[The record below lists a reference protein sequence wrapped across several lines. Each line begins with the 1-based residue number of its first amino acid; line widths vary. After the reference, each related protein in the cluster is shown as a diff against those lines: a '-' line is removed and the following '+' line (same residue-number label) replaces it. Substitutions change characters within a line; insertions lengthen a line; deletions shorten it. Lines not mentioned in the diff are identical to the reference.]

1 MERVY
6 STVLEEHIQDNRQM
20 AFLSGPRQVGKT
32 TVACLDKA
40 GRHCFYINWDNQPNR
55 KIILKGPDAI
65 NNEFDLDMLRDEVPV
80 IIFDEIHKYA
90 KWKSFLKGFFD
101 VYGNKCRIIVT
112 GSSRLDVYK
121 RGGDSL
127 MGRYFLYRMHPLS
140 VAELLRQ
147 SLGETEIRKP
157 LPIDKDSFDTLLEYG
172 GFPEPY
178 LKNNRRF
185 YNRWSRLRMELM
197 FREELR
203 DLTRIQEIGQIEV
216 MAEILLHQVGQ
227 PVNYSNLADDINVSV
242 DTVRRWTSTLESL
255 YYCFTIRP
263 WFRNVPK
270 SLRKQP
276 KIYLWDWS
284 GINDIGAKHENFVAS
299 HLLKAIHWWTD
310 IGLGKYGL
318 YYLRD
323 KGKREVDFLVVKNE
337 VPWFLVEVKTS
348 TNKGLNKDLFY
359 FQNKINA
366 LHAFQIVF
374 NSDFTDRD
382 CFKVNTPVRVPVKTF
397 LSQLV

>member
-1 MERVY
+1 MK
-6 STVLEEHIQDNRQM
+6 L
-20 AFLSGPRQVGKT
+20 
-32 TVACLDKA
+32 
-40 GRHCFYINWDNQPNR
+40 
-55 KIILKGPDAI
+55 
-65 NNEFDLDMLRDEVPV
+65 
-80 IIFDEIHKYA
+80 
-90 KWKSFLKGFFD
+90 
-101 VYGNKCRIIVT
+101 
-112 GSSRLDVYK
+112 
-121 RGGDSL
+121 
-127 MGRYFLYRMHPLS
+127 
-140 VAELLRQ
+140 
-147 SLGETEIRKP
+147 
-157 LPIDKDSFDTLLEYG
+157 
-172 GFPEPY
+172 
-178 LKNNRRF
+178 
-185 YNRWSRLRMELM
+185 ELM

-255 YYCFTIRP
+255 YYCFLIRP

-284 GINDIGAKHENFVAS
+284 SNSDKGARHENFVAS
-299 HLLKAIHWWTD
+299 HLLKAVHWWTD

-323 KGKREVDFLVVKNE
+323 KEKREVDFLVVKNE

-348 TNKGLNKDLFY
+348 TNKGINKDLYY
-359 FQNKINA
+359 FQNKTNT

-374 NSDFTDRD
+374 NSDFINRN
-382 CFKVNTPVRVPVKTF
+382 CFNVKTPVRVPVKTF